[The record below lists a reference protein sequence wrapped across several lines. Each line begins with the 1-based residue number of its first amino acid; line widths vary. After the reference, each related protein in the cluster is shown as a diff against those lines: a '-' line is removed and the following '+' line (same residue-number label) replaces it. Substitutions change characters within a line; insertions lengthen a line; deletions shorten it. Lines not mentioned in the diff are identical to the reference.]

1 MKIKSIENME
11 IIRLFL
17 GSVFLILMLSVF
29 SLLVSA
35 GSSDSSLILSKL
47 TVSSMLSKKD
57 DGLTIS
63 SLGIKK
69 TIDLNEELSRKI
81 ESATLKSNNPVR
93 RIGGAGAT
101 WETKEDKYKRYRQ
114 KFNSAAEY
122 ALDSVTM
129 MVGGIKFTK
138 VTVPKAAN
146 KLFSSSFKSTS
157 HFSFSFP
164 RELTSREAA
173 EELLIT
179 RNAEHLKNAGWSSL
193 SKKLIV
199 KTPTTVVK
207 SVDPFISAR
216 KVNSWFMEGDIVVP
230 TP

>member
-17 GSVFLILMLSVF
+17 GSVFLILVLSVF

-93 RIGGAGAT
+93 IGGAGAT

-146 KLFSSSFKSTS
+146 KLFSNSFKSTS
-157 HFSFSFP
+157 HRFSFSFS
-164 RELTSREAA
+164 RDLTSREAA

-207 SVDPFISAR
+207 SVDPFISTR